1 MCEELKP
8 CPFCGS
14 SKVDVRQEF
23 SCTPYQALCEDCGAE
38 LWRDSFAEAVK
49 AWNTRHDEEEGI
61 KPCPKCGST
70 NVELFRLKE
79 VHGLEWFR
87 IECKDCKT
95 RTPSHESL
103 SEALTEWEKRTNDE
117 ESSQ

>member
-1 MCEELKP
+1 MSELKP

-14 SKVDVRQEF
+14 KRVDVRQEF

-38 LWRDSFAEAVK
+38 LWRDTFIEAVK
-49 AWNTRHDEEEGI
+49 AWNTRHDEDDP

-70 NVELFRLKE
+70 NIGVFHLTE

-87 IECKDCKT
+87 IECRDCKT
-95 RTPSHESL
+95 RTSSRNSL
-103 SEALTEWEKRTNDE
+103 SEALAEWNRKV
-117 ESSQ
+117 ES